1 METKAMRR
9 MNVAFSGSLSLS
21 IIVLI
26 STVSTGAAQAPAPPA
41 HQHYVY
47 CISGTDL
54 PVVYFSEVF
63 AATTTS
69 DRVGPSPAPNRF
81 YEIADPFKAFL
92 EKKYGAESHSKTPA
106 ACRVTNPDPAGL
118 QAAQKAKQ
126 GFEDMYKQ
134 QYKKQIVETGW
145 KFTP

>member
-9 MNVAFSGSLSLS
+9 MNVPFSGSLSLS
-21 IIVLI
+21 MIVLI
-26 STVSTGAAQAPAPPA
+26 STVSTGAAQAPAAPA

-47 CISGTDL
+47 CISGSSM

-63 AATTTS
+63 AAATTS

-92 EKKYGAESHSKTPA
+92 DKKYGAEGHSTVGPT
-106 ACRVTNPDPAGL
+106 CRVTNLDPTGL
-118 QAAQKAKQ
+118 QTAQAAKQ
-126 GFEDMYKQ
+126 KLEDEYKQ
-134 QYKKQIVETGW
+134 SKKQIVETGW
-145 KFTP
+145 KYTP